1 VEHEGLRV
9 FVLHVAVGSERR
21 FYFWCCGVVEAQVI
35 EPTAV
40 KALGVERGEWSR
52 TRDGVTVACK
62 LFIEGRRAGKSIAV
76 MVSVYV
82 EDDTTRDD
90 IGFERG
96 DSRIIVR
103 VCFWLVST
111 GHGTVTED
119 VYISKY
125 WREIVCV
132 GYFLERREVVL
143 GCIEMLNDEQNS
155 AVLPADYGVVTIFI
169 SFNGANQMPDM
180 AERPL
185 EALFECGYSSPIMSI
200 SEVAFCTKTRS
211 WH

>member
-1 VEHEGLRV
+1 
-9 FVLHVAVGSERR
+9 
-21 FYFWCCGVVEAQVI
+21 
-35 EPTAV
+35 
-40 KALGVERGEWSR
+40 
-52 TRDGVTVACK
+52 
-62 LFIEGRRAGKSIAV
+62 

-90 IGFERG
+90 IGFKRG

-111 GHGTVTED
+111 GHRTVTED

-132 GYFLERREVVL
+132 GYFSERGEVVL

-155 AVLPADYGVVTIFI
+155 AVLPPDYGVVTIFV

-180 AERPL
+180 AESPL
-185 EALFECGYSSPIMSI
+185 KTLFECDDSSPIMSI
-200 SEVAFCTKTRS
+200 SEVALCTETRS
-211 WH
+211 GH